1 MMYRIMLTLV
11 AVLLLVTVTGASTK
25 PPDVGVETKEVL
37 DLLLAASTMTIPP
50 QSSCQGDYGQQGK
63 PKVKDVLAMELAY
76 LNRGRN
82 TIIGKCKGDPKSCVL
97 RIRHA
102 YGEDVYSADI
112 HFQVRGG
119 LVDINT
125 LSCIMTP

>member
-1 MMYRIMLTLV
+1 MMHRIMFPLV
-11 AVLLLVTVTGASTK
+11 AIMLLVNVSQASTK
-25 PPDVGVETKEVL
+25 APDVGVETEEVL
-37 DLLLAASTMTIPP
+37 NLLLAASTMTIPS
-50 QSSCQGDYGQQGK
+50 QSSCQGDYRQQGK

-76 LNRGRN
+76 LNRGKN
-82 TIIGKCKGDPKSCVL
+82 TIAGKCKGEPKSCIL

-112 HFQVRGG
+112 RFSVHEGA
-119 LVDINT
+119 LDIST